1 MDYIQILGIAAAI
14 LTSAAN
20 VPQAVKIIRTKST
33 KSISAATYALL
44 FSGLTLWLIYGII
57 KNDLPIILAN
67 SVSAALA
74 GVILIMKLTLK
85 KTEDQTSSEE
95 ID

>member
-1 MDYIQILGIAAAI
+1 MDYIQTLGIVAAI

-33 KSISAATYALL
+33 KSISAATYGLL
-44 FSGLTLWLIYGII
+44 FTGLTLWLIYGIVTD
-57 KNDLPIILAN
+57 DLPLILAN
-67 SVSAALA
+67 SISSALA
-74 GVILIMKLTLK
+74 GIILVMKLMYRK
-85 KTEDQTSSEE
+85 KEDQSSEE